1 MAYLEIFHLLTGLLS
16 LLSSS
21 PKAVMTSL
29 GGPSGAANDGLE
41 AEMDALASWPALASF
56 VDELSE
62 NPPPE
67 EQPYP
72 LDAGLNDISLHRSLS
87 LPAYLGAG
95 GLGGAG
101 VNLSRSIRAT
111 SFGPSLLGGAGQ
123 QGLDGANAEINA
135 RLVSLLNKVRA
146 RFLAPPALGR
156 LIRGGTDAPPPNKSA
171 RAGPIRA
178 HFFRRAHEPLALLSA
193 RPPRARN

>member
-1 MAYLEIFHLLTGLLS
+1 MGT
-16 LLSSS
+16 
-21 PKAVMTSL
+21 L

-95 GLGGAG
+95 
-101 VNLSRSIRAT
+101 
-111 SFGPSLLGGAGQ
+111 
-123 QGLDGANAEINA
+123 A
-135 RLVSLLNKVRA
+135 R
-146 RFLAPPALGR
+146 
-156 LIRGGTDAPPPNKSA
+156 RGG
-171 RAGPIRA
+171 G
-178 HFFRRAHEPLALLSA
+178 EPVSQH
-193 RPPRARN
+193 